1 MLKTTNF
8 VQVYMLILAILKN
21 IFYMFASTTTTTTTT
36 TYYSKRWFY
45 FFVCVFIEKNR
56 KTEIKWK
63 TKKSKA
69 FLTKNAKRI
78 FSSLQKKSNSKI
90 LKSVLSK
97 IKINYQTKPV
107 EHLKLR
113 TNDTTTTVN
122 TTATTTKFIK
132 GKSFLKQMR
141 NYIKIRP

>member
-1 MLKTTNF
+1 MPKESFPLYK
-8 VQVYMLILAILKN
+8 
-21 IFYMFASTTTTTTTT
+21 
-36 TYYSKRWFY
+36 
-45 FFVCVFIEKNR
+45 
-56 KTEIKWK
+56 
-63 TKKSKA
+63 
-69 FLTKNAKRI
+69 
-78 FSSLQKKSNSKI
+78 KKSNSKI
-90 LKSVLSK
+90 LKSVLSKIK